1 MVLQHV
7 SSTET
12 SHKESWLKEAQRIE
26 SLEDHPGEKPFP
38 TETISRPSEKRV
50 RLSISFLY
58 K

>member
-12 SHKESWLKEAQRIE
+12 SHKESWLKEAQRLE

-38 TETISRPSEKRV
+38 DQAK
-50 RLSISFLY
+50 
-58 K
+58 KG